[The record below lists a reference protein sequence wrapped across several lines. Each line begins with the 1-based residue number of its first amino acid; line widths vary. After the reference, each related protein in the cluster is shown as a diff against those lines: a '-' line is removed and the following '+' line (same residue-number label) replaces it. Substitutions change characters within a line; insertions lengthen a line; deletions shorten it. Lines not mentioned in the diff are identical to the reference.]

1 MRNKTAKK
9 KISMSKR
16 GLGLMCAI
24 IVVGVLLIGRLAYFQ
39 LVQGEY
45 YSAIVESQQYKSTE
59 IKAERGKIY
68 DANMNVLAQSASVWK
83 VYLNPSRF
91 NNIDSSY
98 REEIRVAVA
107 KELAEILDMDEE
119 KILEYTYKNVA
130 YQKLKNGIEKEQRD
144 QILALIEEYDSREE
158 NSVYLG
164 NIICIDPD
172 VKRYYTY
179 DSLASTVI
187 GFTGDDGVGLAG
199 IEYYYD
205 DILTGVSG
213 QTITAY
219 DGKGNEMP
227 NQYETVYEAQE
238 GTGVVLTIDMYIQ
251 NVLETVLSEA
261 YTDTGAENVYG
272 IVMDVE
278 TGAILG
284 MASFP
289 DYNLNDPYTLKSEAL
304 YKAYVD
310 TMALQ
315 AEESTDSDTEST
327 EKLKLSDFQNIQWSN
342 RAITS
347 TYEAGSV
354 IKVVTAAASYEEG
367 IATLNRTFF
376 CSGIINFASRNIKCW
391 KAGGHGSETFEDLLK
406 NSCNPFAV
414 TLASELGQDTFY
426 DYFEAFGFTEKT
438 GINTSGDLTP
448 TAGVLYKARENFTKS
463 DLASYSFGQTFQVSP
478 LQVIT
483 AISAI
488 ANGGKLM
495 TPYIVSK
502 QVDAEQN
509 VISETEPTVRRQ
521 VVSEETANVICEIM
535 QEVVSSGTGKNAYV
549 EGYRV
554 AGKTGTSE
562 KLTDEEEVYIASF
575 CGFAP
580 ADDPEISVIIIVDEP
595 EGEHGGGA
603 VAAPLAREVFE
614 QVLPYLGVEKSYT
627 DEEASRLVEKAP
639 NLVGKSVA
647 DAKAAVSSSSLSVK
661 VIGDGETVV
670 SQYPDS
676 GRELPYNG
684 MIILYTDEEKT
695 SSTVTVPDFS
705 NCTLSQAN
713 KLAVNSGLNIK
724 INGSSLGS
732 DSVYA
737 YKQSI
742 QAGTTVKMG
751 EIITVYFKTNVNV
764 GD

>member
-1 MRNKTAKK
+1 MKNKTSEKK
-9 KISMSKR
+9 SNMSKR
-16 GLGLMCAI
+16 GLGVLIA
-24 IVVGVLLIGRLAYFQ
+24 VALVGVALIGRLAYLQ
-39 LVQGEY
+39 LVKGEY
-45 YSAIVESQQYKSTE
+45 YSAIVENQQYSGTE

-68 DANMNVLAQSASVWK
+68 DSNMNVLAQSASVWK
-83 VYLNPSRF
+83 VYLNPSRI
-91 NNIDSSY
+91 NNIDESY
-98 REEIRVAVA
+98 RDEIRVAIA
-107 KELAEILDMDEE
+107 NELAAILDMDAE
-119 KILEYTYKNVA
+119 KLLEYTKSNYA
-130 YQKLKNGIEKEQRD
+130 YQKVKNGIEKEERD
-144 QILALIEEYDSREE
+144 KILAMIEKYEKREE
-158 NSVYLG
+158 NPVYLG

-187 GFTGDDGVGLAG
+187 GFTGDDGVGLYG
-199 IEYYYD
+199 IELFYND
-205 DILTGVSG
+205 ELKGVSG
-213 QTITAY
+213 KTITAY

-238 GTGVVLTIDMYIQ
+238 GKGVVLTVDMYIQ
-251 NVLETVLSEA
+251 NILETVLSDA
-261 YTDTGAENVYG
+261 YKDTGAESVYG

-284 MASFP
+284 MASLP
-289 DYNLNDPYTLKSEAL
+289 DYDPNDPNTIKSEEL
-304 YKAYVD
+304 YNEYLEASTQEVD
-310 TMALQ
+310 
-315 AEESTDSDTEST
+315 EENDTENDKYMRSIQYFR
-327 EKLKLSDFQNIQWSN
+327 DIQWGN
-342 RAITS
+342 RAISS
-347 TYEAGSV
+347 TYELGSV
-354 IKVVTAAASYEEG
+354 MKVVTAAASYEEG
-367 IATLNRTFF
+367 LATLDRQFF
-376 CSGIINFASRNIKCW
+376 CSGVINFASRHINCW
-391 KAGGHGSETFEDLLK
+391 RAGGHGSETFEDLLK

-414 TLASELGQDTFY
+414 TLASELGQDRFY

-438 GINTSGDLTP
+438 GINTTGDFAP
-448 TAGVLYKARENFTKS
+448 KAGVLFKERDNFTKS

-483 AISAI
+483 AISAV

-495 TPYIVSK
+495 TPYIVGK
-502 QVDAEQN
+502 LVDADQN
-509 VISETEPTVRRQ
+509 VISETKPTVRRQ
-521 VVSEETANVICEIM
+521 VISEATADVICEIM
-535 QEVVSSGTGKNAYV
+535 HEVVATGTGKNANV

-562 KLTDEEEVYIASF
+562 KLTKKDEEVYIASF

-627 DEEASRLVEKAP
+627 DEEAAKLVEKAP
-639 NLVGKSVA
+639 NLTGMSVA
-647 DAKAAVSSSSLSVK
+647 SAKSTVANTSLSVK
-661 VIGDGETVV
+661 IVGDGDSVV
-670 SQYPDS
+670 AQYPDA
-676 GRELPYNG
+676 GREIPYNG
-684 MIILYTDEEKT
+684 MIVLYTDDVNA

-705 NCTLSQAN
+705 KCTVSQAN
-713 KLAVNSGLNIK
+713 RLAINNGLNIK
-724 INGSSLGS
+724 ISGSSLGT

-742 QAGTTVKMG
+742 QPGTTVKMG
-751 EIITVYFKTNVNV
+751 EIITVSFKTNVNV